1 MEGPITWISD
11 LQYQISLNNKE
22 LEYITLSQSM
32 CELIY
37 IREVIKEIQ
46 TFVITG
52 KNRIQNIEL
61 TPNMINIQWCYNC

>member
-11 LQYQISLNNKE
+11 LQYQISLINKE

>member
-1 MEGPITWISD
+1 MEGPITWISG
-11 LQYQISLNNKE
+11 LQYQISLINKE